1 MTQQQIHPTVRAFIS
16 ERQAQLHKTDA
27 QVAEAVGDMSERV
40 YALMKTGA
48 IKIPYDKV
56 IPIAAALHV
65 PHEELLSVLLE
76 DYAPDLMALIRALW
90 SMSSLTKSERKLVE
104 AFRTLAGGRDVE
116 PMVMD
121 GLNVIAL
128 VTA

>member
-1 MTQQQIHPTVRAFIS
+1 MTQQQIHPTIRAFIS

-27 QVAEAVGDMSERV
+27 QVAEAVGDVSERV

-56 IPIAAALHV
+56 MPMAAALHV
-65 PHEELLSVLLE
+65 PQEELLGVLLQ
-76 DYAPDLMALIRALW
+76 DYSSDLMTLIRSFW
-90 SMSSLTKSERKLVE
+90 SMSSLSKAERKLVE
-104 AFRTLAGGRDVE
+104 AFRSLAGGRDVE
-116 PMVMD
+116 PLIMD
-121 GLNVIAL
+121 GLDVIAL

>member
-1 MTQQQIHPTVRAFIS
+1 MTQQQIHPTIRAFIS
-16 ERQAQLHKTDA
+16 ERQAQLNKTDA

-48 IKIPYDKV
+48 IKVPYDKV
-56 IPIAAALHV
+56 VQIAAALHV
-65 PHEELLSVLLE
+65 PQEELLVVLLQ
-76 DYAPDLMALIRALW
+76 DYSPDLMTLIRSLW
-90 SMSSLTKSERKLVE
+90 SMSSLTNGERKLVE
-104 AFRTLAGGRDVE
+104 AFRTLARGKDVE
-116 PMVMD
+116 PVIMD

>member
-1 MTQQQIHPTVRAFIS
+1 MTQQQIQPTVRAFIS

-27 QVAEAVGDMSERV
+27 QVAEAVDDMSERV

-48 IKIPYDKV
+48 IKVPYDKLV
-56 IPIAAALHV
+56 PIATALHV
-65 PHEELLSVLLE
+65 PHEELLGVLLQ
-76 DYAPDLMALIRALW
+76 DYSPDLMELIRSLW
-90 SMSSLTKSERKLVE
+90 SMSSLTKGERKLVD

-116 PMVMD
+116 PIVMD